1 MGYTTEFKGRFALSS
16 PLSEEQEQKLRA
28 FADECHATSEGPGG
42 YCQWVPSPDRA
53 GIEWDGNE
61 KFYDY
66 SAWLSYLIE
75 RFFAPW
81 GLVLTG
87 EVQWQGEEVGDI
99 GILSVKDNVV
109 STRDLVPTRTDGSVD
124 GWRCGCG
131 VFVPGLDPRAAWG
144 RCENCSARSW
154 KPATATFSDREV
166 PHG

>member
-1 MGYTTEFKGRFALSS
+1 MGYTTKFKGRFALSS

-61 KFYDY
+61 TFYDY

-87 EVQWQGEEVGDI
+87 EV
-99 GILSVKDNVV
+99 
-109 STRDLVPTRTDGSVD
+109 
-124 GWRCGCG
+124 
-131 VFVPGLDPRAAWG
+131 
-144 RCENCSARSW
+144 
-154 KPATATFSDREV
+154 
-166 PHG
+166 